1 VNRKYLLILTITFL
15 LVDIAFFLF
24 FLTIIDEELPT
35 EVSPPEIV
43 KKKQFENVT
52 LTSDLDLSCSN
63 FCFGQGASLYKTSIY
78 ELERVTECACVDE
91 FNQTITLKHYR
102 FDEMTAVEPVP
113 RIRWHNMPLTFNIE
127 RKICG
132 DYETRK
138 IRRGIQDVEH
148 QTNNAVTF
156 IETNSSEQAQILF
169 KCEYLVDCYKKSID
183 IQADKGIIYETE
195 SICDHTSGIAEI
207 TEMRGAF
214 IERAEITMV
223 GLAGFAESGQ
233 KGASGFYIGSC
244 GHPTIEIHELLHV
257 LGYEHVDELESI
269 MYYKDEQVSYTLYTE
284 GSCLGSNKLID
295 RQIVDDLIATY
306 GD

>member
-1 VNRKYLLILTITFL
+1 MLCGIRGRAADGNGLNEIIPTACCEWGRWDSLSLKALYSFHQQKKLLRSVNYFFRIKKRGVLVVNRKYLLILTITFL

-169 KCEYLVDCYKKSID
+169 KCEYLVDCYKKSI
-183 IQADKGIIYETE
+183 
-195 SICDHTSGIAEI
+195 
-207 TEMRGAF
+207 
-214 IERAEITMV
+214 
-223 GLAGFAESGQ
+223 
-233 KGASGFYIGSC
+233 
-244 GHPTIEIHELLHV
+244 
-257 LGYEHVDELESI
+257 
-269 MYYKDEQVSYTLYTE
+269 EQ
-284 GSCLGSNKLID
+284 
-295 RQIVDDLIATY
+295 
-306 GD
+306 